1 MNEKS
6 PLNCSE
12 VRRENFVLIEDV
24 EASLHISTVSR
35 LLLMIRRRFALGRRR
50 LSKNRGITV
59 SILVASGPEFDKKIN
74 TINKRILKKLNSQQK
89 EASKEL

>member
-35 LLLMIRRRFALGRRR
+35 LLLMIRRRFALRRHT
-50 LSKNRGITV
+50 KNRGITV